1 MSSVYA
7 RYPRN
12 RKTARE
18 LAERTGMSV
27 RTAQRWTSEPRE
39 VFIKRANEKRV
50 RVQELRAEGWSIR
63 AIAAEI
69 GCSVGTVHRYV
80 EESEEKQTAQAQDFF
95 ALSLV
100 VMPVAR
106 HTAPGMEPAL

>member
-1 MSSVYA
+1 MHFGETMSSVYA

-12 RKTARE
+12 GKTARE

-50 RVQELRAEGWSIR
+50 RVQELRAKGLSMR

-69 GCSVGTVHRYV
+69 GCSIGTVHRYV
-80 EESEEKQTAQAQDFF
+80 KEAEENKS
-95 ALSLV
+95 
-100 VMPVAR
+100 R
-106 HTAPGMEPAL
+106 